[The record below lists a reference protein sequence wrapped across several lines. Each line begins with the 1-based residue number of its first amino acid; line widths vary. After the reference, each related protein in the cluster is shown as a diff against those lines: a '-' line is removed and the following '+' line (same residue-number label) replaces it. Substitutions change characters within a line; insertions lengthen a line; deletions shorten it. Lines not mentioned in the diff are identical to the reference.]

1 MQLLYLEIRQYYYW
15 AVYKYLVEEDG
26 LADVSPVLIE
36 PFSEQKEDHE
46 EDDEGEP
53 TRPREAQIDDP
64 SHAEREDH
72 PEQREAPV
80 ENLSW
85 ENRVVLV

>member
-1 MQLLYLEIRQYYYW
+1 M
-15 AVYKYLVEEDG
+15 ADSFFFKSLVKQDG
-26 LADVSPVLIE
+26 LADVTPVLIE

-53 TRPREAQIDDP
+53 ARPREAHIDDP

-72 PEQREAPV
+72 SKQREAPV

-85 ENRVVLV
+85 DKRVLFVHQSI